1 MWFFE
6 PVLCQLGNKK
16 KRKKN
21 TPVLHLYS
29 TLTRMI
35 PENTTQLFWQNK
47 FLSFFCLFSFLGL
60 ISITVSDRYI
70 KRLTNKSLE
79 CRSSDWEENFVYRGN
94 QLDENIVLSQHSLK
108 DYMIYVKQ
116 QSPCSVECQILDPVW
131 LWPFMLIRSSS
142 LQTKRLASKQD
153 GLISICNT

>member
-1 MWFFE
+1 MSTW
-6 PVLCQLGNKK
+6 QQK

-21 TPVLHLYS
+21 TPVLHLCS

-47 FLSFFCLFSFLGL
+47 FLSFFCPFSFLGL

>member
-1 MWFFE
+1 MSTW
-6 PVLCQLGNKK
+6 QQK

-47 FLSFFCLFSFLGL
+47 FLSFFCPFSFLGL

-94 QLDENIVLSQHSLK
+94 QLDENIVLSQYCFK
-108 DYMIYVKQ
+108 
-116 QSPCSVECQILDPVW
+116 
-131 LWPFMLIRSSS
+131 
-142 LQTKRLASKQD
+142 
-153 GLISICNT
+153 GLHDLCKAAITMQCGVPNSRPGVVVTFHANPQLFITDKKTCI

>member
-16 KRKKN
+16 KERKIA
-21 TPVLHLYS
+21 LS
-29 TLTRMI
+29 CI
-35 PENTTQLFWQNK
+35 CTQLLPLWLLKTQH
-47 FLSFFCLFSFLGL
+47 SFFGRINFCPFSFLGL
-60 ISITVSDRYI
+60 ISITVSDGYI